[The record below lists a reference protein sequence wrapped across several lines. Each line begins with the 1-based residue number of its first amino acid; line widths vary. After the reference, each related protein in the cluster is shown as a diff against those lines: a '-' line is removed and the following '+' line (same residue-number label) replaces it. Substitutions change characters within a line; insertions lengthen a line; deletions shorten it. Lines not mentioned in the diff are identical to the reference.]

1 MKLTSLRSV
10 FFCCL
15 LTGCAGMN
23 SDFECNKT
31 ATDQCL
37 TMGEAN
43 ALALQGKSLDSLQGG
58 AAAKKPVDE
67 TLSLPANRPP
77 VLKPLSASTVAPRP
91 IPPSTLTSNSIAPV
105 SSMSTSATTTGQR
118 AVNTSGPGS
127 VNAYRVPDQV
137 QRLWV
142 APWVDNDDAFH
153 QPAVVEFVK
162 KPARWDDSY
171 QTIGSG
177 E

>member
-23 SDFECNKT
+23 SDFDCNKT

-43 ALALQGKSLDSLQGG
+43 ALALQGKSLDSLKGG
-58 AAAKKPVDE
+58 AVSKKSADE
-67 TLSLPANRPP
+67 ALVTPANRPP
-77 VLKPLSASTVAPRP
+77 TLKPLSASTTAPKP
-91 IPPSTLTSNSIAPV
+91 IQTTAIQPAMTSTINNTLAYGTASNR
-105 SSMSTSATTTGQR
+105 ST
-118 AVNTSGPGS
+118 VNSLGAGS
-127 VNAYRVPDQV
+127 VNAYRIPDQV
-137 QRLWV
+137 QRLWI
-142 APWVDNDDAFH
+142 APWVDSDDAFH

-162 KPARWDDSY
+162 KPSRWDDSY
-171 QTIGSG
+171 QTIGSA